1 MLNNLATSILRQ
13 GLNAEPLGRKVI
25 TTVPKAKVVR
35 GLVDRLITYAKKGD
49 LAARRQAAKFV
60 HDSEVLQGLFSDL
73 GPRYAKRAGGYTR
86 ILKVAENR
94 KGDNAEM
101 ALITLVEEEISPP
114 TSPAKRSG
122 GALCRCRRTRSA
134 RPRRPSSWMEGSRG
148 GGWSSCTTRTMTRGS
163 KRWTRR
169 QARPCGASR
178 GQGSNRVG
186 RRLRSGSA
194 RACKSCSFTVIGG

>member
-13 GLNAEPLGRKVI
+13 GLSAEPLERKVI

-94 KGDNAEM
+94 KGDNSEM
-101 ALITLVEEEISPP
+101 ALITLVEDEITPRRAARK
-114 TSPAKRSG
+114 TTKAAAATPAKK
-122 GALCRCRRTRSA
+122 AAAKKKVDITKA
-134 RPRRPSSWMEGSRG
+134 EAKADAPE
-148 GGWSSCTTRTMTRGS
+148 
-163 KRWTRR
+163 
-169 QARPCGASR
+169 AA
-178 GQGSNRVG
+178 
-186 RRLRSGSA
+186 A
-194 RACKSCSFTVIGG
+194 E

>member
-13 GLNAEPLGRKVI
+13 GLKTEPLDRKVI

-49 LAARRQAAKFV
+49 LSARRQAARFV

-86 ILKVAENR
+86 VLKVAENR

-101 ALITLVEEEISPP
+101 ALITLVEEEISPRRP
-114 TSPAKRSG
+114 KASSKQTTATPAKR
-122 GALCRCRRTRSA
+122 AAAKKKLDIT
-134 RPRRPSSWMEGSRG
+134 
-148 GGWSSCTTRTMTRGS
+148 
-163 KRWTRR
+163 
-169 QARPCGASR
+169 
-178 GQGSNRVG
+178 
-186 RRLRSGSA
+186 
-194 RACKSCSFTVIGG
+194 KSEKSEKSELKAEAEAPAAE